1 MLKQYRLRNYH
12 FFLVI
17 CLVAVTILGIMVI
30 GSADE
35 SDQRKQIMG
44 FVGGMILMLIVSL
57 LDYSYILRF
66 SWVYYFLTVVLL
78 LWVKFNGKSVLG
90 AQRWIVIGGDSG
102 LAIQPSEIA
111 KILLILF
118 FAAFFMKHEEKIN
131 TPKTLGSA
139 ILLAAVPLGLIL
151 AQPDLSTTIVVTLIF
166 ITLLFISGLSYK
178 IVLTVLGIFVPGAII
193 GLSYIVSKFAD
204 AKTIDEVPYQ
214 VRRVMTWLYPDSP
227 LYKSFAQQ
235 QQNSIMAIG
244 SGQLHGKGL
253 NNVDA
258 TSVLNGNWIAEAQTD
273 FIFSVVGEELGF
285 VGTTILIV
293 LLFLIVFECIMI
305 GRKAKDLSGRLIC
318 CGMAALIGMQSFVN
332 IGVTTGLIPNTG
344 LTLPFV
350 SYGMTSLMS
359 LYIGMGFVLNVG
371 LQPKKSYKGDFL

>member
-1 MLKQYRLRNYH
+1 ML
-12 FFLVI
+12 VAS
-17 CLVAVTILGIMVI
+17 LVAVTVLGILVI
-30 GSADE
+30 GSAE
-35 SDQRKQIMG
+35 EAVQRKQIIG
-44 FVGGMILMLIVSL
+44 FIGGIILMLAVSL
-57 LDYSYILRF
+57 MDYSYLLRF
-66 SWVYYFLTVVLL
+66 SWVYYGLMTVLL
-78 LWVKFNGKSVLG
+78 FWVKFNGKAVLG
-90 AQRWIVIGGDSG
+90 AQRWIVIGGESG
-102 LAIQPSEIA
+102 LQIQPSEIA

-118 FAAFFMKHEEKIN
+118 FASFFMKRQEKIN
-131 TPKTLGSA
+131 TPKNLGLSL
-139 ILLAAVPLGLIL
+139 LLAAVPIGLIL
-151 AQPDLSTTIVVTLIF
+151 SQPDLSTTIVVTLIF

-178 IVLTVLGIFVPGAII
+178 IVVTVLAVFVPLAIV
-193 GLSYIVSKFAD
+193 GLSYIVTKFAD

-214 VRRVMTWLYPDSP
+214 VRRVMAWLYPDSP

-253 NNVDA
+253 NNVDS

-293 LLFLIVFECIMI
+293 LLFLIVMECILI
-305 GRKAKDLSGRLIC
+305 GRKAKDLAGRLIC
-318 CGMAALIGMQSFVN
+318 CGMAALVGMQSFVN

-371 LQPKKSYKGDFL
+371 LQPKKTYSESYRGDFI